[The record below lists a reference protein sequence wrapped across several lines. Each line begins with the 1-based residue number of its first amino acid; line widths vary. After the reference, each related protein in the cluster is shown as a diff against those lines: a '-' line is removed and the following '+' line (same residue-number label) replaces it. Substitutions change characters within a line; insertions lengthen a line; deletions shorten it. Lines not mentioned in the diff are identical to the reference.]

1 MKVVPRRPGRT
12 LLVMLVIA
20 ALLVAGAGGGY
31 LYGYWVGMGG
41 KSFALGQR
49 DTLNAQ
55 LQDSRAEAE
64 QLRQQVANLTLSSEV
79 DRQANNSVRN
89 EVIELREQIASLEAD
104 ISFYRGLMAPGDD
117 AKGLKL
123 GEVQLVAR
131 AEPGHY
137 NYKIVVQQLATQ
149 HSVISGELNITLVG
163 RRGGELERLGL
174 YQVSDAVDSED
185 IKLRFKYFQNVEGEL
200 ILPEGFTPERI
211 ELVARS
217 TGKNAAE
224 ANKTFNWPEPNG

>member
-1 MKVVPRRPGRT
+1 M
-12 LLVMLVIA
+12 
-20 ALLVAGAGGGY
+20 
-31 LYGYWVGMGG
+31 
-41 KSFALGQR
+41 
-49 DTLNAQ
+49 
-55 LQDSRAEAE
+55 
-64 QLRQQVANLTLSSEV
+64 
-79 DRQANNSVRN
+79 
-89 EVIELREQIASLEAD
+89 
-104 ISFYRGLMAPGDD
+104 
-117 AKGLKL
+117 
-123 GEVQLVAR
+123 
-131 AEPGHY
+131 
-137 NYKIVVQQLATQ
+137 ATQ

-224 ANKTFNWPEPNG
+224 ANKTFNWPAPNG